1 MNLVE
6 INKALANDTRMDIM
20 CWLRDPEKHFRK
32 HKDGKGFEDGVCVN
46 VIKEKTGMSQ
56 STISHYLSSLQRVG
70 LVQAVRVGKWT
81 YYQRND
87 DMIRKFLSELQ
98 LIL

>member
-6 INKALANDTRMDIM
+6 ISKALANDTRMNIM
-20 CWLRDPEKHFRK
+20 CWLRDPEKHFRP

-46 VIKEKTGMSQ
+46 VITEKTEMSQ
-56 STISHYLSSLQRVG
+56 STVSHYLSSLQRAG
-70 LVQAVRVGKWT
+70 LVQTVRIGKWT
-81 YYQRND
+81 YYRRND
-87 DMIRKFLSELQ
+87 DVIRKYLSELQ

>member
-6 INKALANDTRMDIM
+6 ISKALANDTRMDII
-20 CWLRDPEKHFRK
+20 CWLRDPEKNFRK

-56 STISHYLSSLQRVG
+56 STISHYLSCLQRVG

-87 DMIRKFLSELQ
+87 DMIRKYLSELQ